1 MVNENKIS
9 GNLIFLISLVIT
21 IIWCTLFISLTNLN
35 GMTHLNFILN
45 SIGFFIVP
53 AIFICFLKAEIFG
66 DGSLTVVGVLI
77 LLFAISAY
85 NLMDCAGIIKW
96 LNS

>member
-1 MVNENKIS
+1 MAKENKIS
-9 GNLIFLISLVIT
+9 GNLIFLTSLVIT
-21 IIWCTLFISLTNLN
+21 IVWCALFMSLTNLN

-45 SIGFFIVP
+45 SIGLFIVP
-53 AIFICFLKAEIFG
+53 AIFICFIEAEIYG
-66 DGSLTVVGVLI
+66 EGALPVVGVLI
-77 LLFAISAY
+77 LLFAISVY